1 MYKKIFLFLFLIVSM
16 GVISSEELSY
26 GFKEF
31 KLNQTQNE
39 VKELIKKSFDF
50 ANRRDEALSIR
61 LEPDTD
67 IITAEG
73 LGFIKIGYF
82 HFNKDKLFQIFLKLD
97 EKRVGY
103 YLILKRFTEKYGNPT
118 SLEPKSAF
126 WENEEVKIVI
136 EKPCS
141 LKYIYKPIWNEITSS
156 DQTSDSVFF
165 KIREKF
171 IEDL

>member
-1 MYKKIFLFLFLIVSM
+1 MYKNIFLLLYLLVFI
-16 GVISSEELSY
+16 GIISSEELSY

-97 EKRVGY
+97 EKRLGY

>member
-1 MYKKIFLFLFLIVSM
+1 MYKKIFLFLFLIVFI
-16 GVISSEELSY
+16 GVISSEELSF

-31 KLNQTQNE
+31 KLNQTQSE

-82 HFNKDKLFQIFLKLD
+82 HFNKNKLFQIFLNLD
-97 EKRVGY
+97 EKRLGY

-118 SLEPKSAF
+118 FLEPKSAF
-126 WENEEVKIVI
+126 WENEEVKIII

-141 LKYIYKPIWNEITSS
+141 LKYIYKPIWNEITTA

>member
-1 MYKKIFLFLFLIVSM
+1 MRKNLFLILFLL
-16 GVISSEELSY
+16 VIAGFIGSKELSL
-26 GFKEF
+26 GFKDF
-31 KLNQTQNE
+31 KLNQTQSE

-50 ANRRDEALSIR
+50 ANRRDEAISIR

-97 EKRVGY
+97 EKRLGY
-103 YLILKRFTEKYGNPT
+103 YLILKRFTEKFGNPT

-126 WENEEVKIVI
+126 WENEEVKIII

-141 LKYIYKPIWNEITSS
+141 LKYIYKPIWNEITAA
-156 DQTSDSVFF
+156 DQTTDSVFF
-165 KIREKF
+165 NIREKF
-171 IEDL
+171 IDDL